1 MAGDLA
7 RPKQPSSAHFIT
19 YLLVGPHLYT
29 RMTRRHTGTKDNS
42 ETLLGALGLRKKEML
57 RQCSARARLTTVCGI
72 ATRARSSLLGGKARI
87 AAVRCLQEGPRRAV
101 SRGKISARKIDAPLT
116 GP

>member
-19 YLLVGPHLYT
+19 YFLVGPHLYT
-29 RMTRRHTGTKDNS
+29 RMTGRHTGTKDNS

-57 RQCSARARLTTVCGI
+57 RQCSARARLTTVCGV
-72 ATRARSSLLGGKARI
+72 ATRARSSLLGKRQESLLY
-87 AAVRCLQEGPRRAV
+87 AACKRARAV
-101 SRGKISARKIDAPLT
+101 LYRAEKYQQEK
-116 GP
+116 